1 MQRHKQTKNELI
13 SKLGAV
19 VTDWKDEFSEIFVQ
33 YLEDFVVENPV
44 SSDDL
49 KSLLEMNFVAGI
61 TLFRLVLELS
71 KDEFTETLKALFIDN
86 ANGHGKTAFKKDP
99 DQYVKR
105 LEDYGL
111 LISLNKLRS
120 KNYTWKEV
128 VQERLKMGRGSAIK
142 GQRRGKNLEDF
153 VETLVVEVFDEFEV
167 RKSFV
172 GANGLTTVKADFCIP
187 STQYPSIVIEV
198 KAYGA
203 TGSKQSDVIG
213 DVRQII
219 AEKRSDTY
227 FFLVTD
233 GVTWIARMRDFE
245 RLVEYQNLG
254 SIYRIYTQ
262 QMKAELLSDLRQ
274 IKSEL
279 NI

>member
-1 MQRHKQTKNELI
+1 MQRHTQTKNELI

-19 VTDWKDEFSEIFVQ
+19 LTDWKDEFSETFVS
-33 YLEDFVVENPV
+33 YLANFSVDDTVTAV
-44 SSDDL
+44 DL
-49 KSLLEMNFVAGI
+49 KNLLEENFDAGI

-86 ANGHGKTAFKKDP
+86 ASGHGKTAFRKNP
-99 DQYVKR
+99 ELYVRR
-105 LEDYGL
+105 LVDFGL
-111 LISLNKLRS
+111 LESLNRLMSR
-120 KNYTWKEV
+120 NYTWKEV

-153 VETLVVEVFDEFEV
+153 VETLVMEVFDEFEV

-172 GANGLTTVKADFCIP
+172 GANGLTSVKADFCIP
-187 STQYPSIVIEV
+187 STQHPSIVIEV

-245 RLVEYQNLG
+245 RLIEYQNLG
-254 SIYRIYTQ
+254 SIYRIYTR
-262 QMKAELLSDLRQ
+262 QMKAELLSDLKQ
-274 IKSEL
+274 IKAEL